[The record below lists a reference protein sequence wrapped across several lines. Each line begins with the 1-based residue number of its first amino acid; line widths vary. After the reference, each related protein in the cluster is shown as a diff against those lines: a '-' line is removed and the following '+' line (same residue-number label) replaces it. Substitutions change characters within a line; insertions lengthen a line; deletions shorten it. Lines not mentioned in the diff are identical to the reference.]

1 MRTTSDINSSI
12 EDILDNKKLRFFV
25 RWYCNGAIKEDYDK
39 IKNYCSGF
47 DMDKAIETYLDRNDV
62 KEAIAFVTKENK
74 DLDIIKIYHKMLKK
88 ALDGDV
94 NSANWIMKFRDSK
107 FFDTNKSEI
116 DKIIEGLDVDE

>member
-47 DMDKAIETYLDRNDV
+47 EMDKAIETYLDRNDV

-107 FFDTNKSEI
+107 FFDTNKLEI

>member
-47 DMDKAIETYLDRNDV
+47 EMDKAIETYLDRNDV

-88 ALDGDV
+88 ALDGVV

>member
-47 DMDKAIETYLDRNDV
+47 EMDKAIETYLDRNDV

>member
-1 MRTTSDINSSI
+1 MRTTSDINSNI
-12 EDILDNKKLRFFV
+12 EDMLDNKKLRFFV

-47 DMDKAIETYLDRNDV
+47 EMDKAIETYLDRNDV

-94 NSANWIMKFRDSK
+94 NSANWIMKFRESK

-116 DKIIEGLDVDE
+116 DKIIEDLDVEE